1 MTSLPSSVSIKTVES
16 RGLLNTETIPPTTD
30 PLTGVQSKDIT
41 ISPGTA
47 LSARL
52 FLPNITTSIA
62 AHKLPLIYI
71 HDGAF
76 CVESPFFPL
85 YHNYVNFVAAEANV
99 VAVLIHYKRAPEHP
113 LPIAYEDTWA
123 AMQWVVAHSK
133 GDRREAW

>member
-1 MTSLPSSVSIKTVES
+1 MSTKTTES
-16 RGLLNTETIPPTTD
+16 KGLLSTETIPPTTD

-41 ISPGTA
+41 ISLGTA

-52 FLPNITTSIA
+52 FLPNITTSTA

-85 YHNYVNFVAAEANV
+85 YHNYVNFVAAEAND
-99 VAVLIHYKRAPEHP
+99 VAVSIHYKRAMEHP
-113 LPIAYEDTWA
+113 LPIVYEDTWA
-123 AMQWVVAHSK
+123 ALQWVAAHSN
-133 GDRREAW
+133 GDGPEAW